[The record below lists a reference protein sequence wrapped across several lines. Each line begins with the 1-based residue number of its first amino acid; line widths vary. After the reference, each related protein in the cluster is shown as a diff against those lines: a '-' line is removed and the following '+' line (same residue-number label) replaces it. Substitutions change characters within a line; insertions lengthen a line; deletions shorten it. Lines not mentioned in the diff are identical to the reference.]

1 MATKNI
7 SKEPDMATK
16 VKPRNGNTLEK
27 EKKNRR
33 KTNVKDKKNE

>member
-27 EKKNRR
+27 EKNRR